1 MGKDS
6 DGYGAGKEEGR
17 RRENET
23 VDEVIHRLFAAL
35 PEEKQRE
42 IIRLLELAQA
52 GRSVP
57 ASFPEKR
64 SEEAP

>member
-17 RRENET
+17 RQENET

-35 PEEKQRE
+35 PERKQRE

-52 GRSVP
+52 GRSAP
-57 ASFPEKR
+57 ASFPER
-64 SEEAP
+64 QSEEAP